1 MKTLRHYFQALVGL
15 FGLTTSHLAPQ
26 KGTGRAKH
34 GPALTGPNFPQGGLA
49 PTDQGDSKLS
59 WINNFNKFCIMPERL
74 IYDPYGRLDH
84 DFMKNYSYKIF
95 EQSIYCHPM
104 RTITAKKINQLVFH
118 LPIGEHAPGQ
128 DGSQKPA
135 SVPGAKVSDNR
146 PEPGQA
152 T

>member
-1 MKTLRHYFQALVGL
+1 
-15 FGLTTSHLAPQ
+15 
-26 KGTGRAKH
+26 
-34 GPALTGPNFPQGGLA
+34 LA
-49 PTDQGDSKLS
+49 PTDQGDGKLRRICNS
-59 WINNFNKFCIMPERL
+59 NKFRILPERL
-74 IYDPYGRLDH
+74 ICNLHGQLNH
-84 DFMKNYSYKIF
+84 DFMKDASYKMF
-95 EQSIYCHPM
+95 GQSIDCHP
-104 RTITAKKINQLVFH
+104 TQAIAAKQINQLVFH